1 MIPITLPYTPC
12 QFSSFNS
19 IYFSFFR
26 TFLESPTILAN
37 QLLDWFSDPSLRDKV
52 TRVLLLWVNNH
63 FTDFETDPGMMEFL
77 EKFENSLEKEKMQG
91 QLRMLNFACAAKARK
106 RTVTLTR
113 PSRDEPL
120 QFAILGGFERGFGIF
135 ISRVEKGSKAEEIGL
150 KRGDQVQFDIVVLS
164 FFFFLQKGL

>member
-1 MIPITLPYTPC
+1 M
-12 QFSSFNS
+12 
-19 IYFSFFR
+19 
-26 TFLESPTILAN
+26 LAN

-120 QFAILGGFERGFGIF
+120 QFAIVGGFERGFGIF

-150 KRGDQVQFDIVVLS
+150 KRGDQVRNLNPRTSGKREIQYSVRYTFERCASSPLLS
-164 FFFFLQKGL
+164 VS

>member
-1 MIPITLPYTPC
+1 
-12 QFSSFNS
+12 
-19 IYFSFFR
+19 
-26 TFLESPTILAN
+26 
-37 QLLDWFSDPSLRDKV
+37 
-52 TRVLLLWVNNH
+52 
-63 FTDFETDPGMMEFL
+63 MMEFL

-164 FFFFLQKGL
+164 FFFFTKRPLIVETSCNWYFVELLGVARYQELKKVQRLRKSA